1 VEGRRFEVAGRG
13 ILAFYRASYKSI
25 FLVILGIMKTV
36 LLELE
41 DDIADWL
48 LSMDN
53 VKRSLFLKLMNE
65 LEKESDCKKVFI
77 KTSDQAEKQGL
88 NNEE

>member
-1 VEGRRFEVAGRG
+1 
-13 ILAFYRASYKSI
+13 
-25 FLVILGIMKTV
+25 MKTV

-48 LSMDN
+48 LSMDTE
-53 VKRSLFLKLMNE
+53 KRSLFLKLMNE
-65 LEKESDCKKVFI
+65 LEKESDWKKVFI